1 MKNTTRHLLVKE
13 VPKLFKPLVWA
24 CVTSHYFKD
33 FIMKTLKLFN
43 AVVGKSGGKLFV
55 SEDGYFIEADA
66 SWAKDNIVKF
76 YRDQALN
83 GNDLNKTFHKSWA
96 KVRNS
101 SRYELYLEQIRHYLS
116 TYGSNFQDEVYI
128 PNEVLEV
135 PDLELK
141 FKVVRAYTVAQM
153 TDRCLKMLQ
162 SGIALKEETIDDLLS
177 VLVDELNYQFTGNE
191 GVRNKEAVIKIA
203 DMYGVLPKDTM
214 EFFRYII
221 YRATGQSLLIKSP
234 EVISAVKSS
243 TFNPS
248 AQFSSFGLDKL
259 ATIFNRFKPLFLA
272 FKNQCP
278 STINKISRLSKV
290 LHKPMVQNPLSLV
303 TQCKLADK
311 DKKWLDNATLFSI
324 FKALS
329 ACHTR
334 MSGSSMFMYRIRNGK
349 SWLKAGTVNKNIC
362 RHNYLYL
369 MAYLSRRVD
378 FQGVRVFIPE
388 CVEYALPTSEKMFVG
403 NIPTGT
409 RFIGNSLAAGVYW
422 ENSWGASDIDL
433 SSINIT
439 GGKIGWNADY
449 SDRSI
454 TYSGDMT
461 DAYNGAVEY
470 LHAKKLSKEY
480 LVQTNIYTGDAN
492 CGYKIVVGEGAKID
506 KNYMMNP
513 NKVLVDVKCQSVQKQ
528 TIIGMFMPTDNYQDC
543 FVLLNFG
550 AGHARV
556 SGSRQS
562 EGLAALYS
570 QWRNPLLLNDVLYEL
585 GVEFVEHPEDAEFDL
600 SLENL
605 NSDSFTK
612 IFEERSTK
620 KSLNGV

>member
-1 MKNTTRHLLVKE
+1 
-13 VPKLFKPLVWA
+13 
-24 CVTSHYFKD
+24 
-33 FIMKTLKLFN
+33 MKTLKLFN
-43 AVVGKSGGKLFV
+43 AVVAIKGGKLFV
-55 SEDGYFIEADA
+55 SEDGYVIEADA
-66 SWAKDNIVKF
+66 SWAKDRIVKF
-76 YRDQALN
+76 YRDQKLD

-101 SRYELYLEQIRHYLS
+101 TRLELALEQIRHYLS

-141 FKVVRAYTVAQM
+141 FKVVRAYSVAEM
-153 TDRCLKMLQ
+153 TDRCLQMLR

-177 VLVDELNYQFTGNE
+177 VLVDELDYQFTGDE
-191 GVRNKEAVIKIA
+191 GIRNKEAIIKIA

-234 EVISAVKSS
+234 EVISAIKAS

-248 AQFSSFGLDKL
+248 AQFNKFGLRKL

-272 FKNQCP
+272 FKHSCP
-278 STINKISRLSKV
+278 STVNKISQLSKV
-290 LHKPMVQNPLSLV
+290 HHKPMVQNPLSLV
-303 TQCKLADK
+303 TQRKLADK

-334 MSGSSMFMYRIRNGK
+334 MGDASTFMYRVRNGK

-388 CVEYALPTSEKMFVG
+388 YVKYALPTSEKMFVG

-409 RFIGNSLAAGVYW
+409 RFVGNSLAAGVYW

-433 SSINIT
+433 SSIDVT
-439 GGKIGWNADY
+439 GGKIGWNAGY
-449 SDRSI
+449 SDRSL
-454 TYSGDMT
+454 TYSGDIT
-461 DAYNGAVEY
+461 SAPRGAVEY
-470 LHAKKLSKEY
+470 LHAQKLSKEY
-480 LVQTNIYTGDAN
+480 LVQTNVFTGSSS
-492 CGYKIVVGEGAKID
+492 CGYKIVVGEGANID
-506 KNYMMNP
+506 RNYMMDP

-528 TIIGMFMPTDNYQDC
+528 TIIGMFMPTDDYKDC

-550 AGHARV
+550 AGHARI

-585 GVEFVEHPEDAEFDL
+585 GAEFVEYPEDAEFDL

-620 KSLNGV
+620 KVAGGV